1 MKKTIK
7 FLTALLL
14 ANIAVTSPSRANT
27 PVHINSTALANL
39 QWQDV
44 SFSEK
49 VTTNLSEQ
57 QKQAFT
63 ASFAGVESPIAAY
76 RIPANQGTLEV
87 EIISPIENK
96 SAFVP
101 SAVVLDSNFN
111 VAATYPS
118 SEFKFQEE
126 RGMQPNR
133 FAAELNLTPAA
144 SQSYI
149 YLLIYTTQQDLAK
162 TTMIPHPAKLYAK
175 GTGHQPPAL
184 NDIEVK
190 HSLNGQII
198 VNVTNANG
206 TRFIGMPT
214 NIFSSSDKKAVQP
227 VGAALAP
234 APAATKVAP
243 SKAVNVP
250 VDRDTEAYFNHAI
263 TKALKGGD
271 VNKAMNLVN
280 EAEKLG
286 LTSPRQTFLKQV
298 SSK

>member
-1 MKKTIK
+1 MKKTMK

-14 ANIAVTSPSRANT
+14 ANIAVASPSRANT
-27 PVHINSTALANL
+27 PAHINSTALANL

-96 SAFVP
+96 SAFFP

-118 SEFKFQEE
+118 SKFKFQEE

-198 VNVTNANG
+198 VNATNANG

-214 NIFSSSDKKAVQP
+214 NIFSSSDKKAVKP
-227 VGAALAP
+227 VGAAPTP
-234 APAATKVAP
+234 APTANIVS

-250 VDRDTEAYFNHAI
+250 VGRDTEAYFNQAI

>member
-1 MKKTIK
+1 MKKTMK

-14 ANIAVTSPSRANT
+14 ANMVVTSPSWANT

-49 VTTNLSEQ
+49 ITTNLSEQ

-101 SAVVLDSNFN
+101 SAVVLDSSFN

-118 SEFKFQEE
+118 SEFKFKEE

-133 FAAELNLTPAA
+133 FEAELSLTPAA
-144 SQSYI
+144 SQGYI

-198 VNVTNANG
+198 VNVSNTNG

-214 NIFSSSDKKAVQP
+214 TMFYPEKKVAQP
-227 VGAALAP
+227 VGATPVPTPTAN
-234 APAATKVAP
+234 VAP

-250 VDRDTEAYFNHAI
+250 VDKDTEAYFNQAI
-263 TKALKGGD
+263 TKALKAGD

-298 SSK
+298 SSR

>member
-1 MKKTIK
+1 MKKTMK

-14 ANIAVTSPSRANT
+14 ANMAVTSPSWADT

-63 ASFAGVESPIAAY
+63 TSFAGVESPIAAY

-96 SAFVP
+96 SVFVP

-118 SEFKFQEE
+118 SEFKFKEE

-133 FAAELNLTPAA
+133 FEAELNLTPAA
-144 SQSYI
+144 SQGYI

-198 VNVTNANG
+198 VNVSNANG

-214 NIFSSSDKKAVQP
+214 TIFSSEKKAAQP
-227 VGAALAP
+227 VGAAP
-234 APAATKVAP
+234 APTPTANVAP

-250 VDRDTEAYFNHAI
+250 VDKDTEAYFNQAI
-263 TKALKGGD
+263 TKALKAGD